1 MIEHP
6 DKFPHLIATWAVA
19 VAQALDDIKLDSKSI
34 FSAAGIDLVTA
45 RDPNMRFPAAKMTRV
60 YDLAE
65 KFSNDPAFGLSIA
78 RFVHPTSLHAL
89 GYSLYASRTMETFCR
104 RIVRYFRLVT
114 TNAINEFEETETDF
128 RLVMMPATD
137 RSSFIPQDTWLATI
151 MRFGRQIYRP
161 DFAPIRVCLRRSEP
175 DRNRQAFTDYFQ
187 APVAFG
193 CDTNMLVFDKH
204 DMQVQLP
211 AANAELARQ
220 NDQVVL
226 SLLARMDRED
236 IIAQVRSSVVELLPS
251 GECSK
256 EKIAG
261 RLNMS
266 ERTLQGRLAVK
277 NTSYRDLLN
286 ETRKDLA
293 EQYISQGSRSFSE
306 VTYLLGFA
314 DISSFSRAF
323 RNWTGL
329 SPSVYRGQY
338 LKDRRLDHG

>member
-1 MIEHP
+1 MVEHP

-19 VAQALDDIKLDSKSI
+19 VAQALDEIDLDSKAI
-34 FSAAGIDLVTA
+34 FAEAGIDLVAA
-45 RDPNMRFPAAKMTRV
+45 RDPTMRFPAAKMTQV

-65 KFSNDPAFGLSIA
+65 KFSDDPAFGLSIA

-89 GYSLYASRTMETFCR
+89 GYSLFASRTMETFCR

-114 TNAINEFEETETDF
+114 TNAINQFEETESDF
-128 RLVMMPATD
+128 RLIMVPAID
-137 RSSFIPQDTWLATI
+137 RTSFVPQDTWLATI
-151 MRFGRQIYRP
+151 MRFGRHIYRP
-161 DFAPIRVCLRRSEP
+161 DFAPLRVGLRRPEP
-175 DRNRQAFTDYFQ
+175 QKNKNRFTEYFQ
-187 APVAFG
+187 APIDFG

-204 DMQVQLP
+204 EMQVQLP

-236 IIAQVRSSVVELLPS
+236 IIAQVRASVVDLLPS

-266 ERTLQGRLAVK
+266 ERTLQGRLSTK

-286 ETRKDLA
+286 ETRKELA
-293 EQYISQGSRSFSE
+293 EQYISQGLRSFSE
-306 VTYLLGFA
+306 VTYLLGFS

-338 LKDRRLDHG
+338 LGDNQSDHG

>member
-6 DKFPHLIATWAVA
+6 GKFPHLIATWAVA
-19 VAQALDDIKLDSKSI
+19 VAQALDDIGLDSKSI
-34 FSAAGIDLVTA
+34 FAEAGIDLLAA
-45 RDPNMRFPAAKMTRV
+45 RDPDMRFPAAKMTQV

-65 KFSNDPAFGLSIA
+65 KCSNDPAFGLSVA
-78 RFVHPTSLHAL
+78 RFIHPTSLHAL
-89 GYSLYASRTMETFCR
+89 GYSLFASRTMETFCR

-114 TNAINEFEETETDF
+114 TNAINQFEETETDF
-128 RLVMMPATD
+128 RLIMMPAMD
-137 RSSFIPQDTWLATI
+137 RASFVPQDTWLATI
-151 MRFGRQIYRP
+151 IGFGRQIYRP
-161 DFAPIRVCLRRSEP
+161 NFAPIKVGLRRPEP
-175 DRNRQAFTDYFQ
+175 RRNGKAFTDYFQ
-187 APVAFG
+187 APVDFG
-193 CDTNMLVFDKH
+193 CDTNVLVFDKH

-226 SLLARMDRED
+226 SLLARMDRND
-236 IIAQVRSSVVELLPS
+236 VIAQVRASVVDLLPS

-256 EKIAG
+256 EKIAA

-266 ERTLQGRLAVK
+266 ERTLQGRLAIK

-286 ETRKDLA
+286 ETRKELA
-293 EQYISQGSRSFSE
+293 EQYISQGLRSFSE
-306 VTYLLGFA
+306 VTYLLGFS

-338 LKDRRLDHG
+338 LKDTRSGHG

>member
-19 VAQALDDIKLDSKSI
+19 VAQALDDAELDSEAI
-34 FSAAGIDLVTA
+34 FAEAGIDLVAA
-45 RDPNMRFPAAKMTRV
+45 RDPNMRFPAAKMTHV

-65 KFSNDPAFGLSIA
+65 KVSGDPAFGLSIA
-78 RFVHPTSLHAL
+78 RFIHPTSLHAL
-89 GYSLYASRTMETFCR
+89 GYSLFASRTMETFCR
-104 RIVRYFRLVT
+104 RVVRYFRLVT
-114 TNAINEFEETETDF
+114 TNAINQFEETENDF
-128 RLVMMPATD
+128 RLVMMPAMD
-137 RSSFIPQDTWLATI
+137 RASFVPQDTWLATI
-151 MRFGRQIYRP
+151 MRFGRHIYRP
-161 DFAPIRVCLRRSEP
+161 DFAPLQVGLRRPEP
-175 DRNRQAFTDYFQ
+175 KRNRAVFTNYFQ
-187 APVAFG
+187 APVDFG
-193 CDTNMLVFDKH
+193 CDTNMLIFDKH

-226 SLLARMDRED
+226 SLLARMDRD
-236 IIAQVRSSVVELLPS
+236 DVIAQVRASVVDLLPS

-266 ERTLQGRLAVK
+266 ERTLQGRLAIK

-286 ETRKDLA
+286 ETRKELA
-293 EQYISQGSRSFSE
+293 EQYISQGLRSFSE
-306 VTYLLGFA
+306 VTYLLGFS

-323 RNWTGL
+323 RNWTGR

-338 LKDRRLDHG
+338 LKNNQTDHG